1 VNINYASLCAAPMEQ
16 FAYYCL
22 YATKSFAPLGQN
34 KLVKIKAYPNKM
46 AKNHPVFKLAGL
58 FVI

>member
-1 VNINYASLCAAPMEQ
+1 MEQ

-22 YATKSFAPLGQN
+22 YATKPFAPLGQT